1 MSTYEYQCVDCKH
14 QFRVS
19 MTMDEHEKKKR
30 IACPEC
36 KSSNVRWHP
45 TPFYAVT
52 SKKS

>member
-14 QFRVS
+14 VFTVS
-19 MTMDEHEKKKR
+19 MTVAEHEKKKVE
-30 IACPEC
+30 CPEC
-36 KSSNVRWHP
+36 KITKVRWHP